1 MRYVCVCADGSNLGY
16 VVVGDDEQSLCPF
29 KSLGDVPLAG
39 RGVELTRKF
48 ASEVGYG
55 EVAPLRHLGGLC
67 CFEDVIVDGLRE
79 AVVVRCNDPYKT
91 TF

>member
-1 MRYVCVCADGSNLGY
+1 MRYVCVCAESGY
-16 VVVGDDEQSLCPF
+16 FGDIVVGDDEQRLRPF

-39 RGVELTRKF
+39 RGVELIRKF
-48 ASEVGYG
+48 APEVSYG

-67 CFEDVIVDGLRE
+67 CFEYVIVDGLRE

>member
-1 MRYVCVCADGSNLGY
+1 MI
-16 VVVGDDEQSLCPF
+16 
-29 KSLGDVPLAG
+29 
-39 RGVELTRKF
+39 RKF
-48 ASEVGYG
+48 ASEVSYG

-67 CFEDVIVDGLRE
+67 CLEDVVVNGLRE

>member
-1 MRYVCVCADGSNLGY
+1 MRYVCVCAERSNLGY
-16 VVVGDDEQSLCPF
+16 IVVGYEQQRLCPF
-29 KSLGDVPLAG
+29 KSLGYVPLAG

-48 ASEVGYG
+48 APEVSYG
-55 EVAPLRHLGGLC
+55 EVAPLRHLGGLG
-67 CFEDVIVDGLRE
+67 CFEDVVVNGLRE